1 MQIATQRPRVI
12 AVLGPTNTGK
22 TYLAFERMLAHGSGI
37 MGFPLRLLAR
47 ENYDRAVKLKGERQ
61 VALIT
66 GEEKIVPAFAKY
78 FFCTVESMPIDKA
91 VAFLAVDEIQLA
103 ADPDRGHVFTDRLL
117 HARGLEETMFMG
129 ADTVRPLLK
138 RLIPD
143 VEIVTRPRFSTLTY
157 VGPKK
162 IQRLPP
168 RCAVVAFTAQDVYA
182 IAELIRRQRGGAALV
197 MGALSPRTRNAQVS
211 LFQSGEVDYLVA
223 TDAIGMGL
231 NMDVDH
237 VAFASLA
244 KFDGAT
250 HRDLRPHEFAQI
262 AGRAGRHMSHGT
274 FGVTG
279 EAPEM
284 APDVIARIEA
294 HDFEPL
300 TSFNWRNP
308 VLDFRSI
315 DALRASLARDPDTA
329 GLRRAA
335 PAADERVFN
344 DLLRDPEVAS
354 RATWPGA
361 VKLLWQVCQIP
372 DFGRGAGD
380 RHARL
385 LGQIFRMLCEHGNLS
400 ADWLAAQIAALDTL
414 DGGIDT
420 LLQRIAHIRLWTF
433 VAHRPDWV
441 EDLAHWQG
449 RTRAVEDRL
458 SDALHRALTQRFVD
472 VRTTSLLRRLQDRER
487 LVAAVDAE
495 GEVLVEGHHVGRLEG
510 FKFVADAADGELAGR
525 AVSNAAFRALGG
537 ELSRRAVDLIAAP
550 ATDLSFGADAVLRWK
565 DVPVARL
572 LAGPTPLK
580 PQIVLIGGELF
591 EGAARA
597 KVEARI
603 WSFAMDEIA
612 RVLAPLVRAAAADL
626 SGHVRGLVYQVVE
639 GLGSV
644 PRGSV
649 ELLVA
654 RLQKADFSSLRR
666 LGIWVGK
673 HDVYM
678 PDLVRA
684 KAAHMASLLWVVHQS
699 LSEMPGLPPAGRTS
713 VPLAGIV
720 PVGFLRAAG
729 FRPLGARAVR
739 LDIVER
745 LAVSCR
751 ARAKDGVFA
760 ADATLANLLG
770 CSVGDLQGVLS
781 ALGYRAASANEQ
793 GPCFRIA
800 SAKPPRMRGVRQPP
814 RASLHSPFSKLK
826 DLVLP

>member
-22 TYLAFERMLAHGSGI
+22 TYLAFERMLAHGSGV

-47 ENYDRAVKLKGERQ
+47 ENYDRAVRLKGERQ

-66 GEEKIVPAFAKY
+66 GEEKIVPPFAKY
-78 FFCTVESMPIDKA
+78 FFCTVESMPIDKQ

-138 RLIPD
+138 RLIPHA
-143 VEIVTRPRFSTLTY
+143 EIVTRPRFSTLTY

-197 MGALSPRTRNAQVS
+197 MGALSPRTRNAQVA

-237 VAFASLA
+237 VAFASVA
-244 KFDGAT
+244 KFDGAA

-284 APDVIARIEA
+284 TPDVIARIEA

-308 VLDFRSI
+308 VLDFRSV
-315 DALRASLARDPDTA
+315 DALRASLARDPDYA

-344 DLLRDPEVAS
+344 EALRDPEVAS
-354 RATWPGA
+354 RATWPGS

-385 LGQIFRMLCEHGNLS
+385 LAQIYGMLCDRGTLS
-400 ADWLAAQIAALDTL
+400 TEWLAAQIASLDTL

-420 LLQRIAHIRLWTF
+420 LLQRIANIRIWTF
-433 VAHRPDWV
+433 VSHRPDWI
-441 EDLAHWQG
+441 EDSMHWQG

-458 SDALHRALTQRFVD
+458 SDALHQALTQRFVD
-472 VRTTSLLRRLQDRER
+472 VRTTGLLRRLQDRDR

-495 GEVLVEGHHVGRLEG
+495 GEVVVEGHHVGRLEG
-510 FKFVADAADGELAGR
+510 FKFVADAAEGELAGR
-525 AVSNAAFRALGG
+525 AVSNAAFRALGS

-550 ATDLSFGADAVLRWK
+550 NSDLTLGGDAELRWK

-572 LAGPTPLK
+572 LAGSTPLK
-580 PQIVLIGGELF
+580 PQIALIGGELF

-597 KVEARI
+597 KVEARLS
-603 WSFAMDEIA
+603 SFATQEIA
-612 RVLAPLVRAAAADL
+612 TVLAPLVRAAAADL
-626 SGHVRGLVYQVVE
+626 SGHVRGLVYQVTE
-639 GLGSV
+639 GLGSI
-644 PRGSV
+644 PTSSV
-649 ELLVA
+649 MQLIA
-654 RLQKADFSSLRR
+654 RLQKTDFSSLRR

-678 PDLVRA
+678 PDLVRPKA
-684 KAAHMASLLWVVHQS
+684 SRLAALLWAAHHNLHKI
-699 LSEMPGLPPAGRTS
+699 PDLPPAGRTS
-713 VPLAGIV
+713 VLLADDV
-720 PVGFLRAAG
+720 PGGFLRAAG
-729 FRPLGARAVR
+729 FRVLGARAVR

-745 LAVSCR
+745 LSVDCR
-751 ARAKDGVFA
+751 ARAQDGIFA

-770 CSVGDLQGVLS
+770 CSAADLQKVLIV
-781 ALGYRAASANEQ
+781 LGYRAAPARGSVA
-793 GPCFRIA
+793 CFRLQ
-800 SAKPPRMRGVRQPP
+800 SAKSSRARGPRLAA
-814 RASLHSPFSKLK
+814 RAAIHSPFSKLK